1 MTTPTATSRSTP
13 QPDGESSAD
22 RLKSYLLSFVTGVM
36 LFIALALLLY
46 PNLDEVQAAWATFYG
61 DF

>member
-1 MTTPTATSRSTP
+1 MATRTASRQATP

-46 PNLDEVQAAWATFYG
+46 PDLDEVQAAWATFYG